1 MAKTGATQG
10 ITPMKLERITSDPAI
25 MEGKACLRGTRLTVA
40 LVLNLVA
47 NGMSH
52 EDILSNYPTLEEQDI
67 SQCLHYAAL
76 LAEEHLIPFE
86 ENAFAVPG

>member
-1 MAKTGATQG
+1 
-10 ITPMKLERITSDPAI
+10 MKLDRITSDPAI
-25 MEGKACLRGTRLTVA
+25 MEGRACVRGTRVTVA
-40 LVLNLVA
+40 LVVNLVA

-52 EDILSNYPTLEEQDI
+52 EEILSNYPTLEEQDI

-86 ENAFAVPG
+86 ERPLAGPGQAC

>member
-1 MAKTGATQG
+1 
-10 ITPMKLERITSDPAI
+10 MKLERITSDPAI
-25 MEGKACLRGTRLTVA
+25 MEGKACVRGTRVTAA
-40 LVLNLVA
+40 LVVNLVA

-52 EDILSNYPTLEEQDI
+52 EEILSNYPTLEEQDI

-86 ENAFAVPG
+86 EGPLAVSG